1 MIPYEELAAA
11 LAGAPSRPKFVQ
23 PSTVI
28 DERHD
33 VGAATIDD
41 STIAGDPAS
50 EANEVDAND
59 LLADEEA

>member
-11 LAGAPSRPKFVQ
+11 LAGAPSHPAPKFAQ

-28 DERHD
+28 EHRHD
-33 VGAATIDD
+33 AGSAGLDDATMTGDQGA
-41 STIAGDPAS
+41 
-50 EANEVDAND
+50 EVDAND